1 VVYGL
6 VLLRIRRT
14 AHEGDELVRLSWIRE
29 LPEDGKLREQWD
41 ALVLESEQPEV
52 FLTWEWAA
60 AVAQAYGSTLQPWI
74 ATAYEGEDLVGVAA
88 LARSSTKEA
97 VFLAG
102 TTADY
107 CDFVS
112 RPAIR
117 QEFVDQVLYDVNQAG
132 IRSVVLANLPADS
145 ATVAALNSNRLY
157 KSFLRTGYACGQVR
171 FASEQEREWVTQ
183 SLLKKKKFRRSLDAL
198 DRLGPVTLRHDFGDG
213 LPGSGLDEFYE
224 RHVARFLA
232 TGRLSN
238 LVMKERRKFL
248 SELARLLGERGWF
261 DLMNLWAGDR
271 LVGSNYGF
279 QFQGSWFWYCPTIV
293 NEFEDLSPG
302 ICLLAKVV
310 EDAVHNPEVHLVD
323 LGLGTEGY
331 KERFANAERTT
342 LHATLNR
349 STLVLLRARGRYHAA
364 TAIMTRPRLE
374 SLMRRAQQRVRLGKQ
389 HVRENGWISM
399 LACAGQR
406 LRRSLVSTDE
416 VRLFQWQNSSAS
428 PLPHS
433 RLVSLSW
440 EILSAAAIRYSE
452 DNETLDYLLRS
463 AQRFRS
469 PAHAGFALLGE
480 DDIAQQF
487 AWVAPYQGFAVPQ
500 LGEVLLHAP
509 SSESVMIF
517 DCWTPREI
525 EGHGLFVRTIEQLAA
540 RLSAV
545 GKDVWIFS
553 AADPAL
559 LAAFES
565 SGFRMQSFLVKR
577 KVLSWSGGLRDG

>member
-1 VVYGL
+1 MQL
-6 VLLRIRRT
+6 T
-14 AHEGDELVRLSWIRE
+14 WTSELSE
-29 LPEDGKLREQWD
+29 QSALREQWD
-41 ALVLESEQPEV
+41 ALVLQTEKPEV
-52 FLTWEWAA
+52 FYTWEWAA
-60 AVAQAYGSTLQPWI
+60 AVAQSYRATLEPWI
-74 ATAYEGEDLVGVAA
+74 ATAHEGKDLVGVVA

-117 QEFVDQVLYDVNQAG
+117 QEFVDKVLHDVHQAG
-132 IRSVVLANLPADS
+132 IRSVVLANLPSDS
-145 ATVAALNSNRLY
+145 ATVAALKSNGLF

-171 FASEQEREWVTQ
+171 FASEKERQWVTQ
-183 SLLKKKKFRRSLDAL
+183 SLLKKKKFRRALDAL
-198 DRLGPVTLRHDFGDG
+198 DRLGPVTLGHDFGDG
-213 LPGSGLDEFYE
+213 LRACDLDAFYE

-248 SELARLLGERGWF
+248 SELARLLAERGWF
-261 DLMNLWAGDR
+261 DLMNLWVGDR

-279 QFQGSWFWYCPTIV
+279 RFQGSWFWYCPTIV

-323 LGLGTEGY
+323 LGLGAEGY
-331 KERFANAERTT
+331 KERFANAERPT
-342 LHATLNR
+342 LHATLSR
-349 STLVLLRARGRYHAA
+349 STLDLSKARGRYHAA
-364 TAIMTRPRLE
+364 AAIMARPKLE
-374 SLMRRAQQRVRLGKQ
+374 SLMRRAQRRVLVGRQ
-389 HVRENGWISM
+389 HARENGWMST
-399 LACAGQR
+399 LAGMGRR
-406 LRRSLVSTDE
+406 LRSSLVSTDE
-416 VRLFQWQNSSAS
+416 VQLFQWQNDSAS
-428 PLPHS
+428 PLPDS

-440 EILSAAAIRYSE
+440 EILSAAAIHYSE
-452 DNETLDYLLRS
+452 DRETLDYLLRS

-500 LGEVLLHAP
+500 LGEVLRAP
-509 SSESVMIF
+509 SADSVMIF
-517 DCWTPREI
+517 DCWTPREV
-525 EGHGLFVRTIEQLAA
+525 EGQGLFGRTIGQLAA
-540 RLSAV
+540 RLSAE
-545 GKDVWIFS
+545 GKDVWINS
-553 AADPAL
+553 TADPASL
-559 LAAFES
+559 VVFES
-565 SGFRMQSFLVKR
+565 SGFRKQSLLVKR
-577 KVLSWSGGLRDG
+577 KVLSWTGGLREG

>member
-1 VVYGL
+1 MQL
-6 VLLRIRRT
+6 TWTSELSEQSALRQ
-14 AHEGDELVRLSWIRE
+14 
-29 LPEDGKLREQWD
+29 QWD
-41 ALVLESEQPEV
+41 ALVLRTEKPEV
-52 FLTWEWAA
+52 FYTWEWAA
-60 AVAQAYGSTLQPWI
+60 AVAQSYRATLEPWI

-88 LARSSTKEA
+88 LARSSPTEA

-117 QEFVDQVLYDVNQAG
+117 QEFVEQVLHDVHQAG

-145 ATVAALNSNRLY
+145 ATVAALTSNGLY

-171 FASEQEREWVTQ
+171 FASEQERQWVTQ
-183 SLLKKKKFRRSLDAL
+183 SLLKKKKFRRALDAL
-198 DRLGPVTLRHDFGDG
+198 DRLGPVTLRHDFGEG
-213 LPGSGLDEFYE
+213 LRARDLDAFYE

-248 SELARLLGERGWF
+248 SELARLLGGRGWF
-261 DLMNLWAGDR
+261 DLMNLWVGDR

-279 QFQGSWFWYCPTIV
+279 RFHGSWFWYCPTIV

-310 EDAVHNPEVHLVD
+310 EDAVHDPEVHLVD
-323 LGLGTEGY
+323 LGLGAEGY

-349 STLVLLRARGRYHAA
+349 STLDLSRARGRYRVA

-374 SLMRRAQQRVRLGKQ
+374 SVIRRAEQRVRLGKQ
-389 HVRENGWISM
+389 HVRENGWIST
-399 LACAGQR
+399 LAWVGQR
-406 LRRSLVSTDE
+406 LRRSLLSTDE
-416 VRLFQWQNSSAS
+416 VRLFQWQNSTAR
-428 PLPHS
+428 PLPHL

-440 EILSAAAIRYSE
+440 EILSAAAMRYSE
-452 DNETLDYLLRS
+452 DREALDYLLRS

-480 DDIAQQF
+480 DGIAQHF
-487 AWVAPYQGFAVPQ
+487 AWVAPYQGFAIPE
-500 LGEVLLHAP
+500 LGEVLRAP
-509 SSESVMIF
+509 SAESVMIF
-517 DCWTPREI
+517 NCWTPREVQ
-525 EGHGLFVRTIEQLAA
+525 GQGLFGCTIGQLAG
-540 RLSAV
+540 RLSAE

-553 AADPAL
+553 VADPAL
-559 LAAFES
+559 RKAIEKA
-565 SGFRMQSFLVKR
+565 GFRMQPSLVKR
-577 KVLSWSGGLRDG
+577 RVLWWSRMSQESRGTPDGKHTEALSKEAVR